1 MSVVETK
8 TAAGAAPAEAGVY
21 GSSPDEV
28 VARVQELTAQL
39 DSLSDPTV
47 RKTAQEF
54 MRAIM
59 ELYGLGLA
67 KVVQVLS
74 DSGDAG
80 APMRQEL
87 IQDGVF
93 ASLLLIHDLY
103 PVSLEERIEEGL
115 DTVRPYLAS
124 HGGAVEVVRIKDGAV
139 YLRLEGSCKGC
150 PASQATLELA
160 IKKAL
165 NESAPDLVG
174 LQVEG
179 VIDQQPAGGR
189 KSLLPMA
196 GSAATKPAP
205 KQESAWFDV
214 EGTARVPVG
223 QIMSVNMSGLKLL
236 VANVDGTMLAYQNQC
251 AGCGA
256 AMDEGELIEGVLSC
270 PSCARRFFL
279 PRAGRSLDEDRLHL
293 VPIPL
298 LYDEGVGVK
307 VALAV

>member
-1 MSVVETK
+1 MSVVEMK
-8 TAAGAAPAEAGVY
+8 GAANAAPTNGQIGYSA
-21 GSSPDEV
+21 DEV

-74 DSGDAG
+74 DSGEAG

-103 PVSLEERIEEGL
+103 PVPLEERIQEGL

-124 HGGAVEVVRIKDGAV
+124 HGGSVEVVRIKDGVV

-150 PASQATLELA
+150 PASAATLELA

-179 VIDQQPAGGR
+179 VIEQQPAG
-189 KSLLPMA
+189 KKNLLPMA
-196 GSAATKPAP
+196 GGAASHPAP

-223 QIMSVNMSGLKLL
+223 KIMPVKMSGLKLL
-236 VANVDGTMLAYQNQC
+236 VANVDGTMLAYKNQC

-256 AMDEGELIEGVLSC
+256 AMDEGELVEGVLSC
-270 PSCARRFFL
+270 PSCSRRFFL
-279 PRAGRSLDEDRLHL
+279 PRAGRSLDEERLHL

>member
-1 MSVVETK
+1 MSVVE
-8 TAAGAAPAEAGVY
+8 AVGPNAAPSAQS
-21 GSSPDEV
+21 GSSADEL
-28 VARVQELTAQL
+28 VARVQELTASL
-39 DSLSDPTV
+39 DSLSDPTA
-47 RKTAQEF
+47 RKTSQEF

-67 KVVQVLS
+67 KVVQVLGN
-74 DSGDAG
+74 SGEAG

-87 IQDGVF
+87 IEDGIF

-103 PVSLEERIEEGL
+103 PVPLDERIEEGL

-124 HGGAVEVVRIKDGAV
+124 HGGAVEVMKIQEGVV

-150 PASQATLELA
+150 PASAATLELA

-165 NESAPDLVG
+165 NEAAPDLVG

-179 VIDQQPAGGR
+179 VIEQEGAGKKG
-189 KSLLPMA
+189 LPMV
-196 GSAATKPAP
+196 GAAAPKATP
-205 KQESAWFDV
+205 KQESSWFDV
-214 EGTARVPVG
+214 EGTERVPVG
-223 QIMSVNMSGLKLL
+223 TLLSVNMSGLKLI
-236 VANVDGTMLAYQNQC
+236 VANVDGTMLAYQNAC
-251 AGCGA
+251 AGCA
-256 AMDEGELIEGVLSC
+256 APMDTGELIEGVLSC
-270 PSCARRFFL
+270 PSCARRYFL

-298 LYDEGVGVK
+298 LYDEGIGVK

>member
-1 MSVVETK
+1 MSVVE
-8 TAAGAAPAEAGVY
+8 AVGAPNAAPSTQS
-21 GSSPDEV
+21 GSSADEL
-28 VARVQELTAQL
+28 VARVQELTASL
-39 DSLSDPTV
+39 DSLSDPTA

-67 KVVQVLS
+67 KVVQVLGN
-74 DSGDAG
+74 SGEAG

-87 IQDGVF
+87 IEDGIF

-103 PVSLEERIEEGL
+103 PVPLEERIEEGL

-124 HGGAVEVVRIKDGAV
+124 HGGAVEVMKIKEGVV

-150 PASQATLELA
+150 PASAATLELA

-165 NESAPDLVG
+165 NEAAPDLVG

-179 VIDQQPAGGR
+179 VIEQEPAGKKG
-189 KSLLPMA
+189 LPMV
-196 GSAATKPAP
+196 GSAAPKASP
-205 KQESAWFDV
+205 KQESSWFDV
-214 EGTARVPVG
+214 EGTERVPVG
-223 QIMSVNMSGLKLL
+223 TLLSVNMSGLKLI
-236 VANVDGTMLAYQNQC
+236 VANVDGTMLAYQNAC
-251 AGCGA
+251 AGCSA
-256 AMDEGELIEGVLSC
+256 PMDAGELIEGVLSC
-270 PSCARRFFL
+270 PSCARRYFL

-298 LYDEGVGVK
+298 LYDEGIGVK